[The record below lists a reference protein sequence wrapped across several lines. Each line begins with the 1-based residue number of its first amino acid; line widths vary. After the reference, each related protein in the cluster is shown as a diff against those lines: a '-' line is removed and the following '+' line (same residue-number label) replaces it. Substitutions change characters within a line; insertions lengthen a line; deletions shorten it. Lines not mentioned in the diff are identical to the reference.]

1 MIGVIT
7 PTGPV
12 ELTPDEAQEFGY
24 LLQNKEQKFAE
35 IQSLLNKGSV
45 SQAKRVYNEF
55 TGRMTDSDML
65 KKAEAEAKRLRKM
78 EQRKN
83 GLKPRA

>member
-12 ELTPDEAQEFGY
+12 ELTPDEAQEFSY
-24 LLQNKEQKFAE
+24 LLQNKEKKFVE
-35 IQSLLNKGSV
+35 IQALLNKGSI

-65 KKAEAEAKRLRKM
+65 KKAEAEAKRLRKR
-78 EQRKN
+78 ERNRN